1 MRDSFWQDVRGRSI
15 EVVQGQLAVDK
26 LATEFGQVAGKIF
39 GKKKV
44 VPVVEALRVLQAD
57 SVRRS
62 LSQDRRRLAEKIFS
76 RLVARLAEAIDASKG
91 KTVWM
96 ANRVES
102 LEQLRTARGYRKV
115 SHGCQEAVLQAGSA
129 AGPSI
134 AAALQS
140 QKHLTSSVEE
150 KTTRNRDKPGKFLE
164 SERLSYCSSGQSTFS
179 STTVLSVVADAVH
192 VGDDDWL
199 NVFVCDPGCDLSFFC
214 PPQVK
219 KGTCLTAE
227 NFVDMWQGRI
237 TKFFQK
243 AGTKGRSAGKS
254 TGGVR
259 EPERQAT
266 QEWLRDVSHS
276 LSAVGWSWSSCG
288 PSADSAKRPNVI
300 VLCTDQ
306 EATQLAAVNY
316 LKFGR
321 SLFVEFVND
330 PAHRS
335 HNDVHLAMASAG
347 LLTFALVSLGLYN
360 VRYGPWN
367 KGTWFG
373 KVQSMADEMSLSM
386 SPSDPLLL
394 TFFPDI
400 LADEGRSQE
409 ENTEENRRLFLEG
422 LPNRSFVRSKGS
434 KASHSRFNSLS
445 IAHSELDRD
454 WSSFCLVL
462 AALCIAEGWTTS
474 ASALWAPGA
483 GKVQEAST
491 GSRSAAKAAAR
502 KTMQQQRSSSVNTLH
517 GMTSFACSPDNRSL
531 ARTIFFVLQPEGV
544 RCSKMLEELRSFDAT
559 VSTYAAWAHWGYVET
574 AREHLVRLS
583 DLAALQRLGLNMAM
597 DHDDDCDEAALVYQD
612 TLARRVVKLTVR
624 LLRFRCGSQ
633 LPSTNGWGATAGLL
647 HDSTA
652 SRQASL
658 QFLKAVD
665 VTVKAVQETGSL
677 DAKTMLEGHPATGPV
692 MGMVL
697 AELRAASFVEVP
709 PGTFDFLRRCWGG
722 LLNSK
727 LVEDANKV
735 QREAEQR
742 NGTAKTLGRLEGWH
756 GLSRKRL
763 FKDYGRSEVPNGTL
777 VTLPTSFDADAWF
790 VRKKRRTTSGSI
802 ATGSASSSQPAVA
815 EETAEEAVC
824 KGVSQARTWASHTP
838 DSEQDKLAGFSLLAK
853 VVRESKDWSFVEKGW
868 WSSLVPEGH
877 GLAFPG
883 SDSVCFV
890 VRTYKRAALVWPATL
905 DKGPSGVE
913 RLVLDTTAASLCW
926 VHVFDENVEVLD
938 LVATS
943 PQRVLA
949 VQEYQRVGLCDLVRF
964 SFFEVR
970 FRCPKDILLSLS
982 EGHKLYWLYCLRSLG
997 ETRPLGVAFRVQ
1009 ARHSLLRHHELHG
1022 FAGVPEWS
1030 LRKLAQAKKWPVSVQ
1045 EAGHEEDDR
1054 LAIVCLLSLDP
1065 SLVKE
1070 EVVGRLL
1077 SRQEAAPWSFDTGID
1092 LEELVRD
1099 TMLAADQ
1106 EQALKHL
1113 ANKKAGQASAKDVRK
1128 RASHTY
1134 EHVAKTFAGRPEY
1147 KKFQAQRKEKEKKAV
1162 QEQKA
1167 RAAEAK
1173 RVYDDVNVDVDR
1185 VLKAAV
1191 PPGVRVYTD
1200 DRNGRWS
1207 LTYSTAWAF
1216 ATRSISW
1223 TQVGS
1228 KPAGRA
1234 AVEQSWDWAETFAG
1248 LAMSDEAATILKKLS
1263 VAAADHQFQCISQQQ
1278 AVFKLVLQR
1287 RREAGLSEKQAAR
1300 FRIRGKRMLR
1310 TASAMKVKWNHKKS
1324 KDIREQFGAM
1334 AKAAY
1339 EDNRQRAEAF
1349 KTARSKDSVLFD
1361 EQQVDRAQDEDAEA
1375 IAVRVQ
1381 EDIEADCA
1389 RRDVLEDSWTWTLGV
1404 PFRDLVEVG
1413 SGVDG
1418 QVFRASFQGQSLALK
1433 LAKGR
1438 GLQDPMQR
1446 AAAGGLDVAEEF
1458 AVLGALGQH
1467 PNVVRAFAVLSSSLG
1482 RPALVLEWA
1491 TESLQQM
1498 ARRLKD
1504 DRLETSPAGRRS
1516 LLNLFQQFVVGLSYV
1531 HSRSFLHLDVKP
1543 TNILVFDG
1551 VRAAVAD
1558 FGHSEHVSDT
1568 GCTVIGNRVY
1578 TEAFRCAECLMAA
1591 DRKVRVTFAG
1601 DVWAAAVSL
1610 FEICC
1615 PKKASLWT
1623 IPPATF
1629 LRDTEEQTAK
1639 AIREMALA
1647 KSSKVMPYDEV
1658 VLEVLKQTFVP
1669 ANRRLAL
1676 PGLLKIIQKAVRSAR
1691 PPCRLD

>member
-1 MRDSFWQDVRGRSI
+1 MADAVPERTVRAVVLPCGAKGTFKGEVYEHTVRVQADDGRSTPGFFFWIFRWMVDFLGGTPNHNISGRSRDGIVGRAAAVLADGLSSSEPEQDEQQEKDEQEDSQEAVMPSAGDHVSKSSTMTKHERIHKRKAKSKPVKEEPAEPGVVKEEPDGEGDMPEEDDEEDDDELVRKGDFCLSSFACICWLAQLMAKGPRANSKWNLDPAEVRSRAEALLEGVRDWFWQDVRGRSF
-15 EVVQGQLAVDK
+15 EVLQGQLAVDK
-26 LATEFGQVAGKIF
+26 LATAFGQVAGKIF

-96 ANRVES
+96 ANRVE
-102 LEQLRTARGYRKV
+102 TARGYRKV
-115 SHGCQEAVLQAGSA
+115 SHGCQEAVLQAGAA

-164 SERLSYCSSGQSTFS
+164 SERLSYCSIGQSTFS

-199 NVFVCDPGCDLSFFC
+199 NVFVCDPGCDVSFFC

-237 TKFFQK
+237 TKFSK
-243 AGTKGRSAGKS
+243 RPAPK
-254 TGGVR
+254 
-259 EPERQAT
+259 RQAT

-306 EATQLAAVNY
+306 EATQLAAVYY

-335 HNDVHLAMASAG
+335 HNDVHLALASAG

-373 KVQSMADEMSLSM
+373 KVQSMADEMSSSM

-400 LADEGRSQE
+400 LPDEGRSQE

-434 KASHSRFNSLS
+434 KASHSRFNSLAS
-445 IAHSELDRD
+445 AHSELDRG

-483 GKVQEAST
+483 GKVQEASS

-502 KTMQQQRSSSVNTLH
+502 KTMQQQRSGSVNTLH

-531 ARTIFFVLQPEGV
+531 ARTIFFVLQLEGI

-612 TLARRVVKLTVR
+612 TLARR
-624 LLRFRCGSQ
+624 

-677 DAKTMLEGHPATGPV
+677 NPKTMLEGHPATGPV

-697 AELRAASFVEVP
+697 AELRAASFVEVA

-763 FKDYGRSEVPNGTL
+763 KPNGTL

-790 VRKKRRTTSGSI
+790 VRKRGE
-802 ATGSASSSQPAVA
+802 QPAVA
-815 EETAEEAVC
+815 EETAEEAIC

-949 VQEYQRVGLCDLVRF
+949 ALNSGISCSGRG
-964 SFFEVR
+964 
-970 FRCPKDILLSLS
+970 
-982 EGHKLYWLYCLRSLG
+982 LRSLG

-1009 ARHSLLRHHELHG
+1009 ARQSLLRHHELHG

-1045 EAGHEEDDR
+1045 EAGHDEDDR

-1077 SRQEAAPWSFDTGID
+1077 SRQEAAPWSIDTGID

-1113 ANKKAGQASAKDVRK
+1113 ANRKAGQASAKDVRK

-1134 EHVAKTFAGRPEY
+1134 EHVAKTFACRPEY

-1234 AVEQSWDWAETFAG
+1234 AGDVRGPRHVGRGRNDPEEVVGLSAPGRSW
-1248 LAMSDEAATILKKLS
+1248 KLS
-1263 VAAADHQFQCISQQQ
+1263 RWTSLLLLEVRKQSLERAPCFEKVAAADHQFQCIS
-1278 AVFKLVLQR
+1278 
-1287 RREAGLSEKQAAR
+1287 S
-1300 FRIRGKRMLR
+1300 FR
-1310 TASAMKVKWNHKKS
+1310 
-1324 KDIREQFGAM
+1324 
-1334 AKAAY
+1334 
-1339 EDNRQRAEAF
+1339 
-1349 KTARSKDSVLFD
+1349 
-1361 EQQVDRAQDEDAEA
+1361 
-1375 IAVRVQ
+1375 
-1381 EDIEADCA
+1381 
-1389 RRDVLEDSWTWTLGV
+1389 
-1404 PFRDLVEVG
+1404 
-1413 SGVDG
+1413 
-1418 QVFRASFQGQSLALK
+1418 
-1433 LAKGR
+1433 
-1438 GLQDPMQR
+1438 
-1446 AAAGGLDVAEEF
+1446 
-1458 AVLGALGQH
+1458 
-1467 PNVVRAFAVLSSSLG
+1467 
-1482 RPALVLEWA
+1482 
-1491 TESLQQM
+1491 
-1498 ARRLKD
+1498 
-1504 DRLETSPAGRRS
+1504 
-1516 LLNLFQQFVVGLSYV
+1516 
-1531 HSRSFLHLDVKP
+1531 
-1543 TNILVFDG
+1543 
-1551 VRAAVAD
+1551 
-1558 FGHSEHVSDT
+1558 
-1568 GCTVIGNRVY
+1568 
-1578 TEAFRCAECLMAA
+1578 
-1591 DRKVRVTFAG
+1591 
-1601 DVWAAAVSL
+1601 
-1610 FEICC
+1610 
-1615 PKKASLWT
+1615 
-1623 IPPATF
+1623 
-1629 LRDTEEQTAK
+1629 
-1639 AIREMALA
+1639 
-1647 KSSKVMPYDEV
+1647 
-1658 VLEVLKQTFVP
+1658 
-1669 ANRRLAL
+1669 
-1676 PGLLKIIQKAVRSAR
+1676 
-1691 PPCRLD
+1691 

>member
-1 MRDSFWQDVRGRSI
+1 MAAAVPERTVRAVVLPCGAKGTFKGEVYEHTARVQADDGRSTPGFFFWIFRWMVDFLGGTPSHNFAGRSRDAIVGRAAAVLADGLSSSETEQDDEQEKDEQEDSQEAVLPSAEDHVSKSSTMTKHERIHKRKAKSKQVKEEPAEPGVVKEEPDGEGDRPEEDDEEDDDELVRKGDFCLSSFACICWLAQLMAKGPRANSKWNLEPAEVRSRAEALLEGMRDSFWQDVRGRSI

-96 ANRVES
+96 ANRVE
-102 LEQLRTARGYRKV
+102 TARGYRKV

-199 NVFVCDPGCDLSFFC
+199 NVFVCDPGCDVSFFC

-483 GKVQEAST
+483 GKVQEASS

-612 TLARRVVKLTVR
+612 TLARRVVKLTVG

-890 VRTYKRAALVWPATL
+890 VRRPDVQA
-905 DKGPSGVE
+905 SG
-913 RLVLDTTAASLCW
+913 
-926 VHVFDENVEVLD
+926 
-938 LVATS
+938 
-943 PQRVLA
+943 
-949 VQEYQRVGLCDLVRF
+949 
-964 SFFEVR
+964 
-970 FRCPKDILLSLS
+970 
-982 EGHKLYWLYCLRSLG
+982 
-997 ETRPLGVAFRVQ
+997 LGVA
-1009 ARHSLLRHHELHG
+1009 
-1022 FAGVPEWS
+1022 
-1030 LRKLAQAKKWPVSVQ
+1030 
-1045 EAGHEEDDR
+1045 GHFGQG
-1054 LAIVCLLSLDP
+1054 SF
-1065 SLVKE
+1065 
-1070 EVVGRLL
+1070 GR
-1077 SRQEAAPWSFDTGID
+1077 
-1092 LEELVRD
+1092 
-1099 TMLAADQ
+1099 
-1106 EQALKHL
+1106 
-1113 ANKKAGQASAKDVRK
+1113 
-1128 RASHTY
+1128 
-1134 EHVAKTFAGRPEY
+1134 
-1147 KKFQAQRKEKEKKAV
+1147 
-1162 QEQKA
+1162 
-1167 RAAEAK
+1167 
-1173 RVYDDVNVDVDR
+1173 
-1185 VLKAAV
+1185 
-1191 PPGVRVYTD
+1191 
-1200 DRNGRWS
+1200 
-1207 LTYSTAWAF
+1207 
-1216 ATRSISW
+1216 
-1223 TQVGS
+1223 
-1228 KPAGRA
+1228 
-1234 AVEQSWDWAETFAG
+1234 
-1248 LAMSDEAATILKKLS
+1248 
-1263 VAAADHQFQCISQQQ
+1263 
-1278 AVFKLVLQR
+1278 
-1287 RREAGLSEKQAAR
+1287 
-1300 FRIRGKRMLR
+1300 
-1310 TASAMKVKWNHKKS
+1310 
-1324 KDIREQFGAM
+1324 
-1334 AKAAY
+1334 
-1339 EDNRQRAEAF
+1339 
-1349 KTARSKDSVLFD
+1349 
-1361 EQQVDRAQDEDAEA
+1361 
-1375 IAVRVQ
+1375 
-1381 EDIEADCA
+1381 
-1389 RRDVLEDSWTWTLGV
+1389 
-1404 PFRDLVEVG
+1404 
-1413 SGVDG
+1413 
-1418 QVFRASFQGQSLALK
+1418 
-1433 LAKGR
+1433 
-1438 GLQDPMQR
+1438 
-1446 AAAGGLDVAEEF
+1446 
-1458 AVLGALGQH
+1458 
-1467 PNVVRAFAVLSSSLG
+1467 
-1482 RPALVLEWA
+1482 
-1491 TESLQQM
+1491 
-1498 ARRLKD
+1498 
-1504 DRLETSPAGRRS
+1504 
-1516 LLNLFQQFVVGLSYV
+1516 
-1531 HSRSFLHLDVKP
+1531 
-1543 TNILVFDG
+1543 
-1551 VRAAVAD
+1551 
-1558 FGHSEHVSDT
+1558 
-1568 GCTVIGNRVY
+1568 
-1578 TEAFRCAECLMAA
+1578 
-1591 DRKVRVTFAG
+1591 
-1601 DVWAAAVSL
+1601 
-1610 FEICC
+1610 
-1615 PKKASLWT
+1615 
-1623 IPPATF
+1623 
-1629 LRDTEEQTAK
+1629 
-1639 AIREMALA
+1639 
-1647 KSSKVMPYDEV
+1647 
-1658 VLEVLKQTFVP
+1658 
-1669 ANRRLAL
+1669 
-1676 PGLLKIIQKAVRSAR
+1676 
-1691 PPCRLD
+1691 